1 MMENKS
7 QKYIKQELA
16 ELELRLKQSIS
27 SDIELATEVSSYIV
41 KSGGKRIRPTI
52 TILIAKALGYQG
64 KELINLATAIELLH
78 TATLIH
84 DDVVDQSE
92 FRRGKTSIHK
102 RWDNAHGV
110 LVGDFVYSKAFQL
123 MASLKDKKI
132 IQTLADSTN
141 KISEGEVFQLNF
153 QGSKTLKEKDY
164 FEIIGRKTAEL
175 FKASAHTAALIAKSN
190 QTLLKLSCEF
200 AYSLGIA
207 FQLRDDLLDYSGKK
221 EKTGKAIGK
230 DFLEGKMTL
239 PLIKALEFSDE
250 VNLNII
256 KNAFKE
262 RNEEKLTE
270 VIHIINKSGAIKEIE
285 KISHKY
291 SSNSLKMLNR
301 FPQTP
306 YRESL
311 QELVLNLK
319 ERSK

>member
-7 QKYIKQELA
+7 QKYIKQELV

-291 SSNSLKMLNR
+291 SSNSLKMLNK

>member
-92 FRRGKTSIHK
+92 LRRGKTSIHK